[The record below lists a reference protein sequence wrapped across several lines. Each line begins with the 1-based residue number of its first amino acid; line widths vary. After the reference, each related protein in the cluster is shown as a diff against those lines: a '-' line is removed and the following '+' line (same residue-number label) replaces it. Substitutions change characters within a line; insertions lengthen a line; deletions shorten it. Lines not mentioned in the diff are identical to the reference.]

1 MSSLFFLNIFSDGD
15 SATSQY
21 FHIEANGVSEG
32 ATSSSLAVTSTSLS
46 VEELTAASTSASR
59 GHNTPSVESG
69 TASASTPTSG
79 TANIST
85 SSIAHAPD
93 RPDQPVHQH
102 MHNDFPLSHKIGLG
116 IGIPATL
123 ALGIL
128 AGWLLFRRHQRKK
141 RRVSHEL
148 PPSETRRHVDDHRTS
163 RIIHEAPLNHV
174 VEIGR
179 SHGQGFE
186 QLGGELEDK
195 PAITPEALPMRYEME
210 ANTVHELHE
219 QPVKPDEPFIKK
231 ET

>member
-1 MSSLFFLNIFSDGD
+1 
-15 SATSQY
+15 
-21 FHIEANGVSEG
+21 
-32 ATSSSLAVTSTSLS
+32 
-46 VEELTAASTSASR
+46 
-59 GHNTPSVESG
+59 
-69 TASASTPTSG
+69 
-79 TANIST
+79 
-85 SSIAHAPD
+85 
-93 RPDQPVHQH
+93 